1 MRSSTTATVQDL
13 MARWIDDFVDVDVNS
28 PPGVMR
34 SSTTSIV
41 QDLMAR
47 SSDEVGVG
55 GSPTLPVRWSDDF
68 VDVDSP
74 PGVMR
79 SSTTATVQDLMARW
93 IDDFVDVDVNSPP
106 GVMRSSTTS
115 IVQDLMARNPGELE
129 APPVVTRS
137 STSDRGREKEKP
149 QMAAQHAAGT
159 CLPCIFFM
167 KVPPCCKFGD
177 ECTHCHLCTVDE
189 ARKRR
194 NRISYEKRK
203 VNRKLAHQL

>member
-1 MRSSTTATVQDL
+1 
-13 MARWIDDFVDVDVNS
+13 
-28 PPGVMR
+28 
-34 SSTTSIV
+34 
-41 QDLMAR
+41 
-47 SSDEVGVG
+47 
-55 GSPTLPVRWSDDF
+55 
-68 VDVDSP
+68 
-74 PGVMR
+74 
-79 SSTTATVQDLMARW
+79 
-93 IDDFVDVDVNSPP
+93 
-106 GVMRSSTTS
+106 MRSSTTS